1 MIAGP
6 TGRRGV
12 PIARGDQGGFNVT
25 TLDEI
30 YELGRNSLPDGVLA
44 YLEEGAGE
52 EQTLR
57 DNQRAF
63 GRWSVRPR
71 QLTGVVEPNLTTT
84 VLGLQMA
91 APILTAPMGG
101 DGLLHKDD
109 GRAIVRAVTECGL
122 VPVVAEASTHALE
135 EYAAINPSPKI
146 MQVHAWAPL
155 KHFKQMVQ
163 RIEDSGY
170 SGICI
175 TIDCPTL
182 GWRERT
188 RQKRFKTPP
197 EFLSGNSSVE
207 AGTDAYLML
216 TSGRGSEWTWE
227 TLTEARAY
235 TTLPMLVKGILTG
248 DDARQAV
255 AAGADGLVV
264 SNHGGRQLD
273 GVPATL
279 DQLPEVVAAV
289 GSDVTILLDGGIRR
303 GSDIMKALAS
313 GAQAVLIGRPVALG
327 LAAGG
332 QDGVSAVVRLM
343 IEELRRSMLLAG
355 IRALADLNS
364 SLLQSRM
371 AP

>member
-1 MIAGP
+1 M
-6 TGRRGV
+6 
-12 PIARGDQGGFNVT
+12 GDV
-25 TLDEI
+25 D
-30 YELGRNSLPDGVLA
+30 R
-44 YLEEGAGE
+44 GAG
-52 EQTLR
+52 
-57 DNQRAF
+57 
-63 GRWSVRPR
+63 
-71 QLTGVVEPNLTTT
+71 
-84 VLGLQMA
+84 
-91 APILTAPMGG
+91 I
-101 DGLLHKDD
+101 
-109 GRAIVRAVTECGL
+109 
-122 VPVVAEASTHALE
+122 
-135 EYAAINPSPKI
+135 Y
-146 MQVHAWAPL
+146 
-155 KHFKQMVQ
+155 
-163 RIEDSGY
+163 
-170 SGICI
+170 
-175 TIDCPTL
+175 
-182 GWRERT
+182 
-188 RQKRFKTPP
+188 
-197 EFLSGNSSVE
+197 
-207 AGTDAYLML
+207 
-216 TSGRGSEWTWE
+216 
-227 TLTEARAY
+227 
-235 TTLPMLVKGILTG
+235 TLPMLVKGILTG

-289 GSDVTILLDGGIRR
+289 GSDVNILDGGIRR